1 GSSAGAANQVLG
13 FSENGS
19 FEYNSGSLPFAS
31 TPSFGSSPHVAVFRR
46 EKDSLNRRGE
56 FIMDGAKQSL
66 AGSASGSITL
76 PSSGGA
82 MTVAAGK
89 MLNGTMSAFEGEI
102 YEVIVASKSLNDF
115 AIRRLEGY
123 LAHKWGGVSNL
134 GLTHPFKISRPLF
147 GGSQSIHKE
156 TNPAIH
162 GMPIDTA
169 SGLPVMSVH
178 DDPFDLK
185 GSYATSGLD
194 LVYTSSNPSVL
205 SVTTDGKLK
214 GLSAGTVTVTMSQPG
229 DNYFDAVPN
238 NQNKSMQLKIIGDY
252 PQSITFDEIPAMAV
266 NATLDLNGSSSRGL
280 PVSFEVT
287 NGANLVKTG
296 INNSGVATGTQLT
309 FGGVGDITIKATQ
322 DGNITTAAAAPITRS
337 FKVKYPVKI
346 VFDPIGLMGNGQS
359 FEISASVLNAA
370 NNQFFPSSIAPTPVF
385 SIVSGPATVS
395 GKTVT
400 CGNTSGDVT
409 IRAIVDG
416 PTFMRKEKD
425 TTFTLDATK
434 QGQIINALGE
444 AQKTELPDLPLSR
457 KPIYVGALFKSSSG
471 LPINVKLKNSS
482 GADLDSSVA
491 KIIGTPG
498 KQMIAFAPKDATDKN
513 AVKNA
518 FQTDA
523 KGKKYLS
530 ITLVAEQAGNGSFHP
545 AAPKER
551 TFLLKPPSKDT
562 FLSERRM
569 DDRYSQKKKDFKS
582 RIGISGDKGD
592 HLFDSDGYDSDG
604 DGVSNLLERAFGGDS
619 LSNDSKSILP
629 KRISKGDNYE
639 YISFTKI
646 SDDFN
651 SGNDKI
657 LYIVEGSTDNRTWSE
672 SLVNQTAV
680 SESDLGGGMQRVVYK
695 SANARANNGQ
705 LFIRVRVKTR

>member
-1 GSSAGAANQVLG
+1 MSGPIPSSLVGNPAITIVIAAKSAASVGSSRLVQFGPLPTTSNTNTSTFGANQVLG
-13 FSENGS
+13 FGENGTHFFNQGAIQFQS
-19 FEYNSGSLPFAS
+19 PPILSGSTHIA
-31 TPSFGSSPHVAVFRR
+31 TFRR
-46 EKDSLNRRGE
+46 DVNSTKRQGE
-56 FIMDGAKQSL
+56 FFIDGTKLGIAQV
-66 AGSASGSITL
+66 GSGAISL
-76 PSSGGA
+76 PSDGNVTIGTGILKN
-82 MTVAAGK
+82 TVFSSF
-89 MLNGTMSAFEGEI
+89 NGEI
-102 YEVIVASKSLNDF
+102 YEVMVASKSLNDF

-123 LAHKWGGVSNL
+123 LAHKWGAAANL
-134 GLTHPFKISRPLF
+134 SSTHNFKTNRPLF
-147 GGSQSIHKE
+147 GGAQSIHKE

-162 GMPIDTA
+162 GMPIDTV

-194 LVYTSSNPSVL
+194 LVYTSSNPAVL
-205 SVTTDGKLK
+205 SVTTEGKLK

-229 DNYFDAVPN
+229 DSYFSAAPT
-238 NQNKSMQLKIIGDY
+238 NQTMQLKIIGDY

-296 INNSGVATGTQLT
+296 INSSGVATGTQLT

-370 NNQFFPSSIAPTPVF
+370 TNQFFPPSIAPTPVF

-416 PTFMRKEKD
+416 ASFMRKEKD

-457 KPIYVGALFKSSSG
+457 KPIFVGTF
-471 LPINVKLKNSS
+471 IQIKL
-482 GADLDSSVA
+482 
-491 KIIGTPG
+491 
-498 KQMIAFAPKDATDKN
+498 
-513 AVKNA
+513 
-518 FQTDA
+518 
-523 KGKKYLS
+523 
-530 ITLVAEQAGNGSFHP
+530 
-545 AAPKER
+545 
-551 TFLLKPPSKDT
+551 
-562 FLSERRM
+562 
-569 DDRYSQKKKDFKS
+569 
-582 RIGISGDKGD
+582 
-592 HLFDSDGYDSDG
+592 
-604 DGVSNLLERAFGGDS
+604 RAS
-619 LSNDSKSILP
+619 H
-629 KRISKGDNYE
+629 
-639 YISFTKI
+639 
-646 SDDFN
+646 
-651 SGNDKI
+651 
-657 LYIVEGSTDNRTWSE
+657 
-672 SLVNQTAV
+672 
-680 SESDLGGGMQRVVYK
+680 
-695 SANARANNGQ
+695 
-705 LFIRVRVKTR
+705 